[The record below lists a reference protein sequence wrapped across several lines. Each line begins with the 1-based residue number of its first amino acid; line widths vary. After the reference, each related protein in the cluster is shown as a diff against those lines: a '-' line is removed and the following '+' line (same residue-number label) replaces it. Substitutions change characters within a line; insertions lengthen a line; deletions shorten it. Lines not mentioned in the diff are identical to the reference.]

1 MDQILQFTK
10 ESIFNTYAPELHTKQ
25 SESNVLQLLL
35 LPAKTWDVLTL
46 ITTLKY
52 YQPLLAMQPYTTR
65 RTTGLTI
72 LDNILSKE
80 TRIDQPEQVYQILEI
95 CHVLIKDKT
104 KTQQLYQQYEDDD
117 DRDEQGWVARLVHL
131 FYSDDEDAQFLL
143 LSAARQ
149 QLEDGDAQRIKTVFP
164 SLIVSGLRLAR
175 RYYNKHQH
183 KQIEEIEVKQVE
195 VEETSEMEETS
206 RAEENSKMEET
217 SEKEEISDMEETG
230 KMEENNEM
238 EDAALKSQTTTSD
251 HGDLTTTDDNG
262 EQRSNVGKTIQTS
275 DSDPADH
282 SEKNDNEWAKKMTT
296 LFRFIHQ
303 IIKILHRQGENTDST
318 CVQFSLMAGQSAD
331 YCGFDEIAYN
341 FFLDALRIYEESVSH
356 SKAQFHAIVYAIGS
370 LLTTSPRLKGPQYY
384 TILSTKITLLSTKL
398 LKKPDQS
405 RAVYTSSHL
414 WTEEAPARVLECLQ
428 KSLKIADSC
437 MDNITNEML
446 NLELLNQYMYYFEKE
461 QELASIHFIFYN
473 SWYLY

>member
-1 MDQILQFTK
+1 MDQILHFTK

-25 SESNVLQLLL
+25 SEANVLQLLL

-65 RTTGLTI
+65 RTTALTI

-149 QLEDGDAQRIKTVFP
+149 QLEEGEAQRIKTIFP
-164 SLIVSGLRLAR
+164 SLIVSSLRLAT
-175 RYYNKHQH
+175 RYYNKHQNRDT
-183 KQIEEIEVKQVE
+183 EEVEVKQVQ
-195 VEETSEMEETS
+195 VEESVP
-206 RAEENSKMEET
+206 
-217 SEKEEISDMEETG
+217 
-230 KMEENNEM
+230 
-238 EDAALKSQTTTSD
+238 EDIVNTTSD
-251 HGDLTTTDDNG
+251 SGEPIITSDNG
-262 EQRSNVGKTIQTS
+262 DTDKAAIQNTTV
-275 DSDPADH
+275 SDPIPRD
-282 SEKNDNEWAKKMTT
+282 EEWTKKMTT

-303 IIKILHRQGENTDST
+303 IIKILYRQSENTESV
-318 CVQFSLMAGQSAD
+318 CVQFSLMAGQNAD

-341 FFLDALRIYEESVSH
+341 FFLDAFRIYEESVSH
-356 SKAQFHAIVYAIGS
+356 SKAQFNAIVYAVGS
-370 LLTTSPRLKGPQYY
+370 LLTTSPRLKVPQYY

-414 WTEEAPARVLECLQ
+414 WTQEAPARVIECLQ
-428 KSLKIADSC
+428 KSLKIADGC
-437 MDNITNEML
+437 MDTVTNEML
-446 NLELLNQYMYYFEKE
+446 FLELLNQYMYYFEKE
-461 QELASIHFIFYN
+461 QELASIYYIVYKLVFVLILFYR
-473 SWYLY
+473 LLPII